1 MQALQ
6 SLVQQPCISK
16 LVAEQ
21 NELGGQ
27 SVFFSN
33 PRGKKTLKKE
43 LEKLC
48 KDAGMHLVGVSI
60 NHYDMKNLDARQHVV
75 NEGITLGAKYSL
87 MGVGSASGFKALEKA
102 VSLGSAAT
110 TTLAAIGI
118 GAAGYVIGKD
128 VLSKNSGYARNI
140 KSAVGNTWGNGNK
153 QWAA

>member
-48 KDAGMHLVGVSI
+48 KDAGMHLVGVNI
-60 NHYDMKNLDARQHVV
+60 NHYEMKNLDVRQPVV
-75 NEGITLGAKYSL
+75 NEGIT
-87 MGVGSASGFKALEKA
+87 
-102 VSLGSAAT
+102 
-110 TTLAAIGI
+110 
-118 GAAGYVIGKD
+118 
-128 VLSKNSGYARNI
+128 
-140 KSAVGNTWGNGNK
+140 
-153 QWAA
+153 